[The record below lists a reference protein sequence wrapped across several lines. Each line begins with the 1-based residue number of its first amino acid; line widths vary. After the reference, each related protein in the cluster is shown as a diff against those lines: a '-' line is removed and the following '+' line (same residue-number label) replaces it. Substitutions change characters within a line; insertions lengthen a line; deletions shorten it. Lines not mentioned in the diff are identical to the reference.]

1 MPRLTVPTL
10 PVVLLSVIGLW
21 MIIAAFGTLIP
32 SFVTDRVPKQII
44 PVTEWFFSRAGVDL
58 TAPGVQEQWGATIK
72 AVAHIF
78 QGIIA
83 ATEFIVGVTALAAA
97 FIPRR
102 RLTFANFSLGLGS
115 GLFGAFLLT
124 MFAIHSKDLPAW
136 NQYPAILAWFGV
148 TWLVV
153 VAWERGWTSN
163 SATASA
169 PR

>member
-1 MPRLTVPTL
+1 MHARIPTL

-32 SFVTDRVPKQII
+32 TFVTDRVPKQII

-58 TAPGVQEQWGATIK
+58 TSRGAQEQWGPTIK
-72 AVAHIF
+72 TIAHIF

-97 FIPRR
+97 SIPRR
-102 RLTFANFSLGLGS
+102 RLQLANFSLGLGS

-136 NQYPAILAWFGV
+136 NQYPAIFAWFGV

-153 VAWERGWTSN
+153 VAWEKGWT
-163 SATASA
+163 ATCANA
-169 PR
+169 PTPR